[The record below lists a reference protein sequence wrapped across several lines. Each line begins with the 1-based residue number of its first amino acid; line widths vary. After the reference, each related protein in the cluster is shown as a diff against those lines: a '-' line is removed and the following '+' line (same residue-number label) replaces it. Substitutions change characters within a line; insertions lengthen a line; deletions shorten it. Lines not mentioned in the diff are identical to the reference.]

1 MTGNVLSGD
10 NLLYRF
16 KELLETSRSVDIA
29 TAWAT
34 PGRHLQALRDAVE
47 RGDVKVRAI
56 VGISGNATHPPQRAV
71 RRSRSVC
78 GRLDGG

>member
-16 KELLETSRSVDIA
+16 KKLLETARSVNIA

-47 RGDVKVRAI
+47 RGR
-56 VGISGNATHPPQRAV
+56 
-71 RRSRSVC
+71 
-78 GRLDGG
+78 